1 MHIQEVK
8 NRLRELGWSV
18 SSLARRWEF
27 SRRYVTEKLASGDRG
42 ELWNDAIRGLPPG
55 AGRYTARGREVE
67 IVPCLRY
74 GPDEVRQILRKR
86 RWSISALADHWGFG
100 RRHVTAQI
108 SAEVCSALWSDALRG
123 IPEGPGLYRATTAG
137 VPAMVM
143 GVGSLVA
150 SEADMYN
157 FDYGARGVVVD
168 VPRKGV
174 YLVVWD
180 GGSEMEIDQECLDD
194 WVVELGLKVREAGQ
208 LVALALPQRI
218 EAAKQLD
225 LNSC

>member
-8 NRLRELGWSV
+8 KRLKELGWSV
-18 SSLARRWEF
+18 SGLARRWEF
-27 SRRYVTEKLASGDRG
+27 SRRYVTEKLASSDRG

-55 AGRYTARGREVE
+55 TGRYTARGQEAVL
-67 IVPCLRY
+67 VPCRQY
-74 GPDEVRQILRKR
+74 GPDEVRRILRER

-100 RRHVTAQI
+100 RRHVTAQL

-123 IPEGPGLYRATTAG
+123 IAEGPGLYRSKTDAPSEMA
-137 VPAMVM
+137 M

-150 SEADMYN
+150 SEADMYS

-174 YLVVWD
+174 YHVVWD

-194 WVVELGLKVREAGQ
+194 WVVELGFKVKETGL

>member
-8 NRLRELGWSV
+8 SRLKELGWSV
-18 SSLARRWEF
+18 SSLAIRWEF
-27 SRRYVTEKLASGDRG
+27 SRRYVTEKLTSSDRG

-55 AGRYTARGREVE
+55 GGRYTTRGKEPV
-67 IVPCLRY
+67 IVPCRRY
-74 GPDEVRQILRKR
+74 GPDEVRQILRDR

-108 SAEVCSALWSDALRG
+108 SVEVCSALWSDALRG
-123 IPEGPGLYRATTAG
+123 LPEGPGLYRPKADG
-137 VPAMVM
+137 LPEMVM

-168 VPRKGV
+168 VLRKGA

-194 WVVELGLKVREAGQ
+194 WVVELGLKVREAG
-208 LVALALPQRI
+208 LLAALPLPQRL